1 MPGVTTKDEERTADR
16 GAPPIG
22 TLFRSRLR
30 TFLVASVAAAAIAAL
45 DAITGASPS
54 FTAFYAVPVLIA
66 AWGGGVSGGI
76 GMAALAGAVTAAI
89 GLLVGHPYSSNFAF
103 GFDTVALTGLLMV
116 VGTLAAGLRAVTD
129 RARATTRTDVVTS
142 VMNRLGFTERFGIE
156 LDRHQRYRRPFTLVL
171 VHCDGLT
178 DLPAADAERPVRTI
192 GRTLGASVRRTDAVA
207 RLHEDVFAV
216 LLPET
221 GRDNA
226 LLVAQ
231 MLRDKLEHDLR
242 RDGRP
247 MGFGL
252 ALVTYL
258 EPPAAVDEAVTTAE
272 QLLAEARKAGKN
284 RTRELVIGAASPAV
298 P

>member
-1 MPGVTTKDEERTADR
+1 MAGPDKHTADR
-16 GAPPIG
+16 GAPPVV
-22 TLFRSRLR
+22 TLFSSRLR
-30 TFLVASVAAAAIAAL
+30 TFLVATAAAAAIAAV
-45 DAITGASPS
+45 DALTGGEPS
-54 FTAFYAVPVLIA
+54 FAAFYALPVLIA
-66 AWGGGVSGGI
+66 AWGSGVSGGI
-76 GMAALAGAVTAAI
+76 GMAALTGAATTAV
-89 GLLVGHPYSSNFAF
+89 GLLIGHPYSTGFAF
-103 GFDTVALTGLLMV
+103 AFNTAAHTGLLV
-116 VGTLAAGLRAVTD
+116 VLTALAAGLRAASD

-142 VMNRLGFTERFGIE
+142 IMNQLGFSERFGTE

-178 DLPAADAERPVRTI
+178 NLAALDAERPVRAI

-207 RLHEDVFAV
+207 RLHDDVFAV

-242 RDGRP
+242 REGRP

-258 EPPAAVDEAVTTAE
+258 EPPAAVEEALATAE
-272 QLLAEARKAGKN
+272 QLLAEARLAGKN

-298 P
+298 S

>member
-1 MPGVTTKDEERTADR
+1 MTSRGERTADR
-16 GAPPIG
+16 GAPPAV

-30 TFLVASVAAAAIAAL
+30 SFLVAIVAAAPIAAV
-45 DAITGASPS
+45 DALTGGAPS
-54 FTAFYAVPVLIA
+54 FTAFYALPVLIA
-66 AWGGGVSGGI
+66 AWGGGIPGGI
-76 GMAALAGAVTAAI
+76 GMAALTGAATAAI
-89 GLLVGHPYSSNFAF
+89 GLLIGHPYSTAFAF
-103 GFDTVALTGLLMV
+103 AFNTVALTGLLMV
-116 VGTLAAGLRAVTD
+116 VGALAAGLRAATD

-142 VMNRLGFTERFGIE
+142 VMNRLGFSERFSIE

-178 DLPAADAERPVRTI
+178 DLAAADAERPVRVI

-226 LLVAQ
+226 LLVSQ

-242 RDGRP
+242 REGLP

-258 EPPAAVDEAVTTAE
+258 EPPATIEDAVATAE
-272 QLLAEARKAGKN
+272 RLLAEARAAGKN
-284 RTRELVIGAASPAV
+284 RTRELVIGAASPAIPV
-298 P
+298 

>member
-1 MPGVTTKDEERTADR
+1 MMAERDEHAADR
-16 GAPPIG
+16 GAPPAV

-30 TFLVASVAAAAIAAL
+30 TLLVATVAAAPIAAV
-45 DAITGASPS
+45 DALSGGVPS
-54 FTAFYAVPVLIA
+54 FAAFYALPVLIA
-66 AWGGGVSGGI
+66 AWGAGVAGGI
-76 GMAALAGAVTAAI
+76 GMAALGGAATAAI
-89 GLLVGHPYSSNFAF
+89 GLLVGHPYSSAFAF
-103 GFDTVALTGLLMV
+103 TFDTVALTGLLMI
-116 VGTLAAGLRAVTD
+116 VGVLAAGLRAATD

-142 VMNRLGFTERFGIE
+142 VMNRFGFTERFGIE

-178 DLPAADAERPVRTI
+178 DLLAAHAERPVRTI

-207 RLHEDVFAV
+207 RLDEDVFAV

-231 MLRDKLEHDLR
+231 MLRDRLEHDLR
-242 RDGRP
+242 REGRP

-258 EPPAAVDEAVTTAE
+258 EPPAAVEEAMATAE
-272 QLLAEARKAGKN
+272 RLLAEARMAGKN
-284 RTRELVIGAASPAV
+284 RTRELVIGATSPAV
-298 P
+298 SV

>member
-1 MPGVTTKDEERTADR
+1 MAKADERTADR

-30 TFLVASVAAAAIAAL
+30 TLLVALVAAAAIAAL
-45 DAITGASPS
+45 CAVTGNSPS
-54 FTAFYAVPVLIA
+54 LTAFYAVPVLIA
-66 AWGGGVSGGI
+66 AWGGGFSGGL
-76 GMAALAGAVTAAI
+76 GMAVLAGAATVVI
-89 GLLVGHPYSSNFAF
+89 GLVIGHPHSSNFAF
-103 GFDTVALTGLLMV
+103 ELDVLAHTGLLMV
-116 VGTLAAGLRAVTD
+116 IGALAAGLRTATD

-178 DLPAADAERPVRTI
+178 HLTAAGAERPVRII
-192 GRTLGASVRRTDAVA
+192 GRSLGASVRRTDAVA

-231 MLRDKLEHDLR
+231 MLRDRLEHDLR
-242 RDGRP
+242 HDGYP
-247 MGFGL
+247 MGFGF

-258 EPPAAVDEAVTTAE
+258 EPPAAVDEAVATAE
-272 QLLAEARKAGKN
+272 QLLAEARTAGKN
-284 RTRELVIGAASPAV
+284 RTRELVIGAASTAV